1 MSDEL
6 SIAFWR
12 RSLRRHTAVV
22 IGLGLALFG
31 GVGGWAATTK
41 LAGAVSGQGFIVIE
55 NDVKKIQHLSGGT
68 VSELLVH
75 EGSEV
80 AAGDVLLR
88 LSRTTVEAN
97 LAIIENAL
105 VQSLVRAARLRAEL
119 AGTRIV
125 EADFL
130 EQKQLT
136 RPAYRQL
143 VALEQNLLETR
154 GDGIEGMKRQLAERK
169 GQLADEI
176 EGENVQIEAVNASI
190 AAVDEEF
197 ASVDGLY
204 RQQLVTLQRLT
215 SLKQRRAELQGNL
228 GERLAS
234 RAQAEGRISEVELQI
249 LQLDENRRGE
259 NAKELAE
266 TEANITEMEARRVDV
281 REQFGRLD
289 IRSPVSGRIFEL
301 QLHTVGGIVQPGETL
316 MLVAPRGDGLI
327 VEAKISPRNIDQVT
341 LGQKAQL
348 HFTAFDRTTTP
359 TVKGEVVSVS
369 PDVLTDQRTGQPFYA
384 VRIRPEAESLEG
396 LGSLKLYPEMPADV
410 LMPAAERRVISYLV
424 KPLTDQ
430 LNHVFRED

>member
-1 MSDEL
+1 MSGEAT
-6 SIAFWR
+6 AFWR
-12 RSLRRHTAVV
+12 RSIRRHIALAF
-22 IGLGLALFG
+22 GLGLALFG

-41 LAGAVSGQGFIVIE
+41 LAGAVSGQGFIIIE
-55 NDVKKIQHLSGGT
+55 NNVKKVQHLSGGT
-68 VSELLVH
+68 VSELLVR
-75 EGSEV
+75 EGSDV

-97 LAIIENAL
+97 LAIVENAL
-105 VQSLVRAARLRAEL
+105 VQFLVRAARLRAEL
-119 AGTRIV
+119 ADQEDF

-130 EQKQLT
+130 GQKGLT
-136 RPAYRQL
+136 RPGYGEL
-143 VALEQNLLETR
+143 VFLERNLLETR
-154 GDGIEGMKRQLAERK
+154 RDGLDGMKRQLAERK
-169 GQLADEI
+169 RQLADEI
-176 EGENVQIEAVNASI
+176 NGENVQVDALRASI

-197 ASVDGLY
+197 ASVEGLY
-204 RQQLVTLQRLT
+204 RRKLVTLQRLT

-266 TEANITEMEARRVDV
+266 TEAKIAEMEARRVDV
-281 REQFGRLD
+281 MEQFGRLD
-289 IRSPVSGRIFEL
+289 IRAPVSGRIFEL
-301 QLHTVGGIVQPGETL
+301 ALHTVGGVVQPGETL
-316 MLVAPRGDGLI
+316 MLVAPRDDGLM
-327 VEAKISPRNIDQVT
+327 VEAKIAPRNIDQVVP
-341 LGQKAQL
+341 GQEAQL

-359 TVKGEVVSVS
+359 VVEGKIVSVS
-369 PDVLTDQRTGQPFYA
+369 PDVLTDQRTGMPFYA
-384 VRIRPEAESLEG
+384 VRIRPEAVSLQG
-396 LGSLKLYPEMPADV
+396 LGGLQLYPGMPAEV